1 MQNYWNIYLYTVGRN
16 VKLIYCASQEFSNKF
31 EIFILYD
38 LAISF
43 SSVYSRAEFHNF
55 TLLAF
60 QSRKFFVV
68 GLFCVLYG
76 VQSILGLYLQ
86 ETSKIP
92 QVMTTKSFHT
102 LPNIA
107 WGQNYPRLRTTLPRK
122 FLYISIYTC
131 SRMFIAA
138 PCKQ

>member
-16 VKLIYCASQEFSNKF
+16 VKLIHCASQEFSNKF

-38 LAISF
+38 SAISF

-55 TLLAF
+55 TLLGF

-68 GLFCVLYG
+68 GLFCVYTVFRASLAFIYKKP
-76 VQSILGLYLQ
+76 V
-86 ETSKIP
+86 KFP
-92 QVMTTKSFHT
+92 QVMTTKSFYT

-107 WGQNYPRLRTTLPRK
+107 WGQNYPRLRTTLPRQL
-122 FLYISIYTC
+122 FVHIHLY
-131 SRMFIAA
+131 MF
-138 PCKQ
+138 QNVYSSTM